1 MNTNRYAQRPARM
14 PSTATQPF
22 IEVDESARFEMFAA
36 MHQMRHFAS
45 AVNKFFLQSLIRGST
60 HVSTGME
67 AIAAGFGAA
76 MRPDDYTLAT
86 YRGHAHTL
94 ARGVDPKTALAE
106 LIGRDSGLLHGKG
119 GSMHLTDVDRNM
131 LGSFAIVGAH
141 LPIACG
147 VAWSAKLRG
156 TDQVTVCFFGDG
168 AANIGS
174 FAIVGAHLPIACGV
188 AWSAK
193 LRGTDQVTVCFFGDG
208 ATNIGAFHEALNLA
222 AVWKLPIIF
231 VCENNLYMEYSPID
245 LVTSVEH
252 PAADRAAAYGLAR
265 HVIDGNDADAVYEF
279 ANNALVFARSGQGP
293 VLVEAMTYRHG
304 GHSRADPGDYRP
316 PQEVAAWTE
325 YDPIKIYHQRLLS
338 LGVSEQKLISIERE
352 VADTIIAA
360 TAFAIDS
367 KFPDESNAF
376 TDLWADGTS
385 NWKRVDND

>member
-14 PSTATQPF
+14 PSSVTQPV
-22 IEVDESARFEMFAA
+22 IEVGESTRFEMFAA
-36 MHQMRHFAS
+36 MHRMRHFAS

-168 AANIGS
+168 AANIG
-174 FAIVGAHLPIACGV
+174 
-188 AWSAK
+188 
-193 LRGTDQVTVCFFGDG
+193 
-208 ATNIGAFHEALNLA
+208 AFHEALNLA

-279 ANNALVFARSGQGP
+279 ANNALAFARSGQGP
-293 VLVEAMTYRHG
+293 VLVEAVTYRHG

-338 LGVSEQKLISIERE
+338 MGVSEQKLISIERE

-367 KFPDESNAF
+367 EFPDESIAF

-385 NWKRVDND
+385 DWKRVNND